1 MERHSRLGPTVV
13 ALAVLATG
21 IGVVWATTLVAVSP
35 AYARIGP
42 TFFPRIVGT
51 ALVVLGTFLF
61 VSART
66 ATWQCEAT
74 DPGEPRPDLVPLA
87 WVGGGLVLNL
97 VLIAPL
103 GFILSSSLMYLMVA
117 KGFGARRIWLAALI
131 GFVLA
136 LVAYYGFAQ
145 LLGLRM
151 GDGLIED
158 LL

>member
-1 MERHSRLGPTVV
+1 MIPM
-13 ALAVLATG
+13 
-21 IGVVWATTLVAVSP
+21 
-35 AYARIGP
+35 
-42 TFFPRIVGT
+42 
-51 ALVVLGTFLF
+51 
-61 VSART
+61 
-66 ATWQCEAT
+66 
-74 DPGEPRPDLVPLA
+74 A

-97 VLIAPL
+97 LLIAPL

-151 GDGLIED
+151 GGGLIED

>member
-1 MERHSRLGPTVV
+1 MERHSRLGPTLV
-13 ALAVLATG
+13 ALAILAMG
-21 IGVVWATTLVAVSP
+21 IGVVWATTLVSVSP

-42 TFFPRIVGT
+42 SFFPRIVGA
-51 ALVVLGTFLF
+51 ALVVLGTLLL

-66 ATWQCEAT
+66 GTWRCEAT
-74 DPGEPRPDLVPLA
+74 DLDEPRPDLIPMA

-97 VLIAPL
+97 LLIAPL

-151 GDGLIED
+151 GGGLIED

>member
-1 MERHSRLGPTVV
+1 MERRSRLGPTIV

-21 IGVVWATTLVAVSP
+21 IGVVWATTLVTVSP

-51 ALVVLGTFLF
+51 ALVVLGTLLL
-61 VSART
+61 VTART
-66 ATWQCEAT
+66 GTWRCEAT
-74 DPGEPRPDLVPLA
+74 DPDEPRPDLIPMA

-97 VLIAPL
+97 LLIAPL

-117 KGFGARRIWLAALI
+117 KGFGSRRIWLAALI
-131 GFVLA
+131 GFILA

-151 GDGLIED
+151 GGGLIED